1 MASGDPV
8 RSVATLHAATLLALW
23 LMWLLA
29 GQRVGTAGHGA
40 WALASVL
47 FACVF
52 ARVRFLRLML
62 RLRWLFLAI
71 LLTFGLGTPGR
82 LIIPDF
88 PAGPSSEG
96 VLLAWR
102 AMFHLAAMAACV
114 AVLLAGLTPGRL
126 TGAMHRLI
134 HPFSA
139 CHPGADSF
147 ALRLQLVLAELERPA
162 PEGRWVRWLDLPA
175 SDGPLLVEPCAP
187 LGWADAFVLGV
198 GVAMLLLWIG
208 F

>member
-1 MASGDPV
+1 MSVSDPTRRLAS
-8 RSVATLHAATLLALW
+8 LHAATLLALW

-29 GQRVGTAGHGA
+29 GQRVGTMTHGA

-47 FACVF
+47 LASVF
-52 ARVRFLRLML
+52 ASARFLRLML

-71 LLTFGLGTPGR
+71 VLTFGLGTPGR

-88 PAGPSSEG
+88 PAGPSVEG
-96 VLLAWR
+96 LSLAWN
-102 AMFHLAAMAACV
+102 AMAHLAAMAGCV

-147 ALRLQLVLAELERPA
+147 ALRLQLVLVELERPA
-162 PEGRWVRWLDLPA
+162 PEGRWVRWLDLP
-175 SDGPLLVEPCAP
+175 SGNAP
-187 LGWADAFVLGV
+187 LPVESCPPLGRADVFVLGV
-198 GVAMLLLWIG
+198 GVALLLLWIG